1 MKLFAVGLV
10 NCTVLKFYTLMFYDS
25 DYKTCFWHVAVRSH
39 TGSSVVFTTS
49 NTSWRSCYIFKISGT
64 VMLLTFKVSV
74 TTCNLNITINGP
86 NIVIAQ
92 ICIDTMLE
100 LPTTRSETLP
110 TLRDFIITLTPSYH
124 DTPLLNV

>member
-1 MKLFAVGLV
+1 
-10 NCTVLKFYTLMFYDS
+10 
-25 DYKTCFWHVAVRSH
+25 
-39 TGSSVVFTTS
+39 
-49 NTSWRSCYIFKISGT
+49 
-64 VMLLTFKVSV
+64 MLLTFKVSV

-124 DTPLLNV
+124 DTPLLNVWQSVFTKKTGGRPDTIVIIIEALNN